1 MCSSETFAKHD
12 LRNWTTVESKAV
24 TGNTSGA
31 TAFDLN
37 QSHT

>member
-1 MCSSETFAKHD
+1 MRSPGTFAKHD